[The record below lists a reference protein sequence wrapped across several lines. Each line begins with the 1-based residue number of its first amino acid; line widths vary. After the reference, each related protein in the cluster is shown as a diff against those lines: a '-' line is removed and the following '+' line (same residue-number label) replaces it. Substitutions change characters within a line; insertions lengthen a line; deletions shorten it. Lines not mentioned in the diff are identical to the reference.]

1 MERTN
6 AIIMYKQNIRYKYIH
21 VSIYTWMYS
30 ERGRVGVVSALFT
43 KSIWG
48 YGREKTRRWR
58 KRIQEEA
65 KEKSQK
71 KEEDNSDEIRRS
83 NTLWRW
89 ILNLSDSSWPATTGQ
104 TKANS

>member
-1 MERTN
+1 
-6 AIIMYKQNIRYKYIH
+6 
-21 VSIYTWMYS
+21 MYS

-83 NTLWRW
+83 DTLWRW